1 MGTFRTC
8 PPPHYLAPTR
18 EEMREMTENVGLK
31 RFSPSLL
38 SDLANIRAGGEIYPP
53 SHWRDTVERQTEEAV
68 GFKATPGGGGKGAW
82 WKKADGNWIE
92 DRKVAVQSHVDRITK
107 YHSAVC
113 DFVRTVEWDGVPGN
127 TPLEQATRLL
137 KLLAAK
143 AGEPGG
149 DGETL
154 PIFQEQAGDSV
165 ARELAEVLDEVED
178 LDKEDRELLDPDD
191 KQNQSAGSGSGSKLQ
206 AMRIA
211 EELLHDAAKREMVR
225 IARSLEDLSRM
236 RVARQV
242 KFEPDPEG
250 DDVRSRPIKNL
261 GELTRVAK
269 PAWAKYQRSRTLF
282 WYEAISGQLP
292 VRERGIRRERK
303 QLLYLIIDCSGSMK
317 EGLKIAKACGVLMNR
332 LKAVMRGDAVLYW
345 RLFDTKLY
353 AEHFVSTAAEA
364 KAAMDELRRGN
375 FSGGGTKIDSCARE
389 SLARI
394 EEIMAG
400 GETHRP
406 ELVVVTDGCDTVR
419 LQASDIHPTR
429 LHAFVV
435 SGGNPDLINLAVKS
449 GGVGITEI

>member
-1 MGTFRTC
+1 METFRTS

-18 EEMREMTENVGLK
+18 EEMRAMAENVGLK
-31 RFSPSLL
+31 RYSPSLL
-38 SDLANIRAGGEIYPP
+38 ADLANVRAGGEVNPP
-53 SHWRDTVERQTEEAV
+53 SDWRDTIERQAGE
-68 GFKATPGGGGKGAW
+68 KAGPHHDGKYVWWMETSGALI
-82 WKKADGNWIE
+82 K
-92 DRKVAVQSHVDRITK
+92 DRDVAIQSQFQRLLK

-113 DFVRTVEWDGVPGN
+113 DFVRTIEWDGVPGN
-127 TPLEQATRLL
+127 TPLEQSVQLL

-191 KQNQSAGSGSGSKLQ
+191 KQNQSAGSGSGKLQ

-211 EELLHDAAKREMVR
+211 EVLLSDAAQREMVR
-225 IARSLEDLSRM
+225 ISRKLEDLTRM

-250 DDVRSRPIKNL
+250 DDVRCRPIKNL
-261 GELTRVAK
+261 GELARVAK
-269 PAWAKYQRSRTLF
+269 PAWAKYQKSRTLF

-303 QLLYLIIDCSGSMK
+303 QLLYVIIDCSGSMK

-332 LKAVMRGDAVLYW
+332 LKAVMKGDAVLYW
-345 RLFDTKLY
+345 RLFDTGLH

-364 KAAMDELRRGN
+364 KAAMKELAAGN
-375 FSGGGTKIDSCARE
+375 FSGGGTEIDSCARA

-406 ELVVVTDGCDTVR
+406 ELVVVTDGCDTVC

-435 SGGNPDLINLAVKS
+435 SGGNPDLIDLAVKS
-449 GGVGITEI
+449 GGVGIEGI